1 MHVCDM
7 DKIDRQMTTSRDKK
21 AENLKKLVRMSLFRL
36 QMLKLLFSHIV
47 LGVNTV
53 NEITDKM
60 QVM

>member
-1 MHVCDM
+1 
-7 DKIDRQMTTSRDKK
+7 MTTSRDKK

-60 QVM
+60 

>member
-1 MHVCDM
+1 
-7 DKIDRQMTTSRDKK
+7 MTTSRDKK
-21 AENLKKLVRMSLFRL
+21 AENLKKLVRI

-60 QVM
+60 

>member
-21 AENLKKLVRMSLFRL
+21 AENLKKLVRI

>member
-36 QMLKLLFSHIV
+36 QMLKLLSSHIV
-47 LGVNTV
+47 SGV

-60 QVM
+60 YVM